1 MNKKDEII
9 LHVKNLTVT
18 FNGLKVIE
26 NLSFDLER
34 GAFLTILGP
43 NGCGKTVL
51 LKALLG
57 LIPYKGGVYWAK
69 DAKISYLPQGF
80 SPLAFKDY
88 PISVKEF
95 FNLKKAKNVEKY
107 LEFVGLEEDVLEK
120 SMGSLSLGTFQR
132 VLIAWSLVS
141 EPNVLLLDEPTTG
154 IDVEGEVTV
163 YNLLSELWRRG
174 ITILMVTHEIDI
186 VYTYSTN
193 VLCLS
198 KKGFLC
204 YGKPEDFTAKK
215 LEEIYGFGIKI
226 YRHGD
231 GHKKP

>member
-1 MNKKDEII
+1 MDKDKII
-9 LHVKNLTVT
+9 LRVKNLTVT
-18 FNGLKVIE
+18 FNGEKIID
-26 NLSFDLER
+26 NLSFELER

-57 LIPYKGGVYWAK
+57 LIPYEGEIYWAE
-69 DAKISYLPQGF
+69 DARISYLPQGF
-80 SPLAFKDY
+80 SSLAFKDY
-88 PISVKEF
+88 PITVKEF
-95 FNLKKAKNVEKY
+95 FGLKRVKNVEKY
-107 LEFVGLEEDVLEK
+107 LSFVGLDEDVLEK
-120 SMGSLSLGTFQR
+120 NMGNLSLGTFQR

-154 IDVEGEVTV
+154 IDVKGEVTV
-163 YNLLSELWRRG
+163 YNLLLELWKRG

-186 VYTYSTN
+186 VYAHSTN

-204 YGKPEDFTAKK
+204 YGKPENLTPQK

-226 YRHGD
+226 YRHG
-231 GHKKP
+231 GKRTRP